1 MKDIK
6 TEIKKFVSNVID
18 RDYKKASSNLST
30 IVDKKM
36 ERKIINNN
44 ISIF

>member
-1 MKDIK
+1 MD
-6 TEIKKFVSNVID
+6 SN
-18 RDYKKASSNLST
+18 YKKASSNLSN
-30 IVDKKM
+30 IVDKKI

>member
-1 MKDIK
+1 MKDVK

-18 RDYKKASSNLST
+18 RNYKKASSNLST
-30 IVDKKM
+30 VVDKKI
-36 ERKIINNN
+36 ERKILNNN

>member
-1 MKDIK
+1 MS
-6 TEIKKFVSNVID
+6 EIKKEIRKFISNVME
-18 RDYKKASSNLST
+18 RDYKKASSNLSN
-30 IVDKKM
+30 IVDRKI

>member
-18 RDYKKASSNLST
+18 RNYKKASSNLST
-30 IVDKKM
+30 VVDKKI
-36 ERKIINNN
+36 ERKILNNN

>member
-30 IVDKKM
+30 IVGKKM

>member
-1 MKDIK
+1 MS
-6 TEIKKFVSNVID
+6 EINKEIRKFISNVME
-18 RDYKKASSNLST
+18 RDYKKASSNLSN
-30 IVDKKM
+30 IVDRKI

>member
-1 MKDIK
+1 MS
-6 TEIKKFVSNVID
+6 EIKKEIRKFISNVIE
-18 RDYKKASSNLST
+18 RDYKKASSNLSN
-30 IVDKKM
+30 IVDRKI

>member
-6 TEIKKFVSNVID
+6 TEIKKFISNVID

-36 ERKIINNN
+36 ERKILNNN

>member
-36 ERKIINNN
+36 ERKILNNN